1 MEGKYASPE
10 IAKAYKKTEGWK
22 EIQAKKIVNPY
33 NILLP
38 STFHYS
44 PEIVKVIK
52 KRDQWDDINAM
63 ANNEFEASIAKTI
76 GSLPPSDASLASY
89 LQKRKKQGKVYPLQ
103 MISICK
109 PVINSVN
116 PSQDFDLKTKKPLLT
131 LWMGPWPFGDLS
143 EKVCSLASYCRK
155 RKQQELP
162 LTPAQERSF
171 QHLVDLHQGDLNEGP
186 AIRCFN
192 F

>member
-1 MEGKYASPE
+1 MWVFSRKASTFFASPE

-22 EIQAKKIVNPY
+22 EIQAKKVS
-33 NILLP
+33 ILIPLP

-44 PEIVKVIK
+44 PERAKVIK

-89 LQKRKKQGKVYPLQ
+89 LQKRKTKAKVYPLQ
-103 MISICK
+103 IKSICK

-116 PSQDFDLKTKKPLLT
+116 PSQDFGLKMKKSLLT
-131 LWMGPWPFGDLS
+131 L
-143 EKVCSLASYCRK
+143 
-155 RKQQELP
+155 
-162 LTPAQERSF
+162 
-171 QHLVDLHQGDLNEGP
+171 
-186 AIRCFN
+186 
-192 F
+192 